1 MLIESYTEIGD
12 LEMGR
17 IIALLLGLS
26 LAHFGSPV
34 NAASAPERAKVDQ
47 ELIKRNDAQRRNGL
61 EMIPD
66 ALIGAWKA
74 DISASKFGGTAPKA
88 QLRIFDYTH
97 DGMLL
102 VKVLSLS
109 ADGKQNGVNWEVHL
123 DGSEG
128 IEYMRTYGGT
138 PYGIVTLKKISETK
152 LDLGA
157 IRYGMLVETGAF
169 ELSGDGKTLTFS
181 YDADGRKSVVVYRK
195 WDMLELTGAAT
206 DDRND

>member
-1 MLIESYTEIGD
+1 MIP
-12 LEMGR
+12 
-17 IIALLLGLS
+17 LLFAISCLFLT
-26 LAHFGSPV
+26 PQ
-34 NAASAPERAKVDQ
+34 AASAAAAPERAKVDQ
-47 ELIKRNDAQRRNGL
+47 DLIRRNDAMRRNGL
-61 EMIPD
+61 EAIPD

-74 DISASKFGGTAPKA
+74 DVSASKFGGTAPKA

-102 VKVLSLS
+102 VKVLSVS
-109 ADGKQNGVNWEVHL
+109 ADGKQNGVNWEVRL

-138 PYGIVTLKKISETK
+138 PYGIVTLKKVSETK
-152 LDLGA
+152 LELGA
-157 IRYGMLVETGAF
+157 VRYGMLVETGAF

-195 WDMLELTGAAT
+195 WDMLELTNTPTT
-206 DDRND
+206 DDRDD